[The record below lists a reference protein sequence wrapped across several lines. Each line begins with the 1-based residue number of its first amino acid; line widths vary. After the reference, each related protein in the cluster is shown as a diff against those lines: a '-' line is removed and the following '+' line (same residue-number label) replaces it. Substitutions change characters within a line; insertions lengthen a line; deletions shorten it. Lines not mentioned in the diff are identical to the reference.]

1 MRDRSPD
8 CAWVVLFAFRARHV
22 PAIARQVPSSPNPT
36 EVIVAR
42 ATIGSLPFRVSDRQS
57 VALSAFH

>member
-8 CAWVVLFAFRARHV
+8 RAGSVLFGFRARHI
-22 PAIARQVPSSPNPT
+22 PAIARQVPFSPKPT

-42 ATIGSLPFRVSDRQS
+42 ATIGSLPFPVSDQQS